1 MKAGELTGYTMII
14 CRPPVKPTSMK
25 IGDLEI
31 GDVDDFDD
39 ELNDVQL
46 QPSSKAS
53 QRKQVKLD
61 SKPID
66 THTAIVSL
74 HGVGVCMCACEC
86 VCACSCVCVV
96 CVLIKSLKLTL
107 CVSKK
112 QISVYDFSIHGQ

>member
-74 HGVGVCMCACEC
+74 HGVGVCVRAC
-86 VCACSCVCVV
+86 VSVCVCV
-96 CVLIKSLKLTL
+96 CMQL
-107 CVSKK
+107 CVCC
-112 QISVYDFSIHGQ
+112 VCFN

>member
-1 MKAGELTGYTMII
+1 MKAGELIGYAMMI
-14 CRPPVKPTSMK
+14 CRPQVKPTSMK

-74 HGVGVCMCACEC
+74 HLVC
-86 VCACSCVCVV
+86 VCACV
-96 CVLIKSLKLTL
+96 
-107 CVSKK
+107 
-112 QISVYDFSIHGQ
+112 

>member
-1 MKAGELTGYTMII
+1 MKAGELTGYQMII

-74 HGVGVCMCACEC
+74 HLVGVRVCMRACEC
-86 VCACSCVCVV
+86 VCACGCVCV
-96 CVLIKSLKLTL
+96 L
-107 CVSKK
+107 CV
-112 QISVYDFSIHGQ
+112 F

>member
-14 CRPPVKPTSMK
+14 CRPPVKSTSMK

-74 HGVGVCMCACEC
+74 HSVGVCVRACVSVC
-86 VCACSCVCVV
+86 VHAVV
-96 CVLIKSLKLTL
+96 CVL
-107 CVSKK
+107 CV
-112 QISVYDFSIHGQ
+112 F